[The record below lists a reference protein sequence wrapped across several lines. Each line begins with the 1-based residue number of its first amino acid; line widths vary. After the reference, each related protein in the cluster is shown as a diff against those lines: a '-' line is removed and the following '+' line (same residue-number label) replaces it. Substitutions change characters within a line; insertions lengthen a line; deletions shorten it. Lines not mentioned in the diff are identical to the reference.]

1 MKLNEAAQILN
12 RNGFL
17 IEKTVAS
24 SNEWNI
30 IVCPADIAK
39 KVLEDAGYD
48 YEGCLLYKGETI
60 VNPYTGRKENVLT
73 WTTVGYLL
81 KDKGIIDFEETYE
94 CIKKIKEFVKKKE
107 DT

>member
-1 MKLNEAAQILN
+1 MKLDEAKKILN

-24 SNEWNI
+24 SNEWNF

-48 YEGCLLYKGETI
+48 YEGCLLYKGETV

>member
-1 MKLNEAAQILN
+1 MQLDEAKKILN

-24 SNEWNI
+24 SNEWNF

-48 YEGCLLYKGETI
+48 YEGCLLYKGETY
-60 VNPYTGRKENVLT
+60 VNPQ
-73 WTTVGYLL
+73 TVEFPNDEPDY
-81 KDKGIIDFEETYE
+81 IDDLYM
-94 CIKKIKEFVKKKE
+94 V
-107 DT
+107 

>member
-1 MKLNEAAQILN
+1 MVFLLRKPLLHLM
-12 RNGFL
+12 NGTSQSVQL
-17 IEKTVAS
+17 IQQRK
-24 SNEWNI
+24 
-30 IVCPADIAK
+30 
-39 KVLEDAGYD
+39 YD
-48 YEGCLLYKGETI
+48 YEGCLLYKGETV

-107 DT
+107 GV

>member
-1 MKLNEAAQILN
+1 MESLMNLDEAKEILKK
-12 RNGFL
+12 NGYL
-17 IEKTVAS
+17 VEKTFAS
-24 SNEWNI
+24 SNEWNF

-48 YEGCLLYKGETI
+48 YEGCLLYKGETA
-60 VNPYTGRKENVLT
+60 VNPYTGRKEKVLT

-94 CIKKIKEFVKKKE
+94 CIKKIKELANK
-107 DT
+107 